1 MSGADEDVA
10 EAEAAARRA
19 LGVCLTDGCGAHERF
34 DDQAGASAWCA
45 EHVGARPDHRVD
57 VWPADIDDLAVVNP
71 ITRAMYA
78 SMIDAKRR
86 AEAERDAILNDPD
99 WCKTWVSP
107 EFYEAVRERAEG
119 PDASPEMRRIL
130 DGIRPMV
137 PIAAVAEGGLDPR
150 MQPRPI
156 PRRRAG
162 TKRKRRHR
170 T

>member
-1 MSGADEDVA
+1 MSTPDEDVA

-19 LGVCLTDGCGAHERF
+19 LGVCLADGCGAHERF
-34 DDQAGASAWCA
+34 DDQDSASAWCS
-45 EHVGARPDHRVD
+45 EHVGAHPDHRVD

-71 ITRAMYA
+71 IIRAMYA
-78 SMIDAKRR
+78 TMIDAKRR

-99 WCKTWVSP
+99 WGKTWVSP

-119 PDASPEMRRIL
+119 PGASPEMRRIL
-130 DGIRPMV
+130 AGIRPMV
-137 PIAAVAEGGLDPR
+137 RMAAAEGGLD
-150 MQPRPI
+150 PRPI